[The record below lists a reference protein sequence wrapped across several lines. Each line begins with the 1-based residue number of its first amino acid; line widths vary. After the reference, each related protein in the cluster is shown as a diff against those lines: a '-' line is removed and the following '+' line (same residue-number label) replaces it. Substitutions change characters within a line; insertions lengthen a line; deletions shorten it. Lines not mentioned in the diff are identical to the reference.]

1 MSAPSSSPLGRFLLH
16 PAELFCAAEHL
27 VADSWVF
34 AVPVAASAVSAL
46 GAWRML
52 QHRQP
57 DAEARYVAIKV
68 PPQVERGCAE
78 AFWTHLHAVLRGKG
92 RQQAHLAF
100 ELIWNRD
107 GLDLGIWVPATLSA
121 SAVAAAVEAAW
132 PGAHA
137 QVTGSVPRPAAAAG
151 GRLCLARPAYLP
163 LKVKHESDPL
173 RPLLRAAGSLRDG
186 ECAAVQVL
194 ARPAARRRVRHLQQR
209 LDRFRARTVR
219 ELGPITP
226 LGAFLDEWA
235 PSPSPRGSQRSD
247 PAHAAALRAAVTK
260 TIGPLW
266 LVEIRYGVGTEPTNA
281 AAQRRSLGVAESLAS
296 AFGVHT
302 ERNWW
307 TRRRLPKPGLA
318 LASRRMGR
326 GDLLTVAE
334 LAAVAHLPLD
344 PGAVGVT
351 RAGARSVAPPPAILS
366 GADGVKI
373 LGDADTGRTRAVGV
387 AVPDARQ
394 HFHIMGATNSGK
406 STLMARMILDDVCA
420 GRGVLVLD
428 PKGDL
433 VGDLLDRLP
442 TSAAERLVLIDPTDS
457 GPRPSLNV
465 LASGDPELMVDNVVG
480 IFRRLFASSWGPRTD
495 DVLRAACLTLIA
507 TARDRPPT
515 LADVSQ
521 LLSDKTF
528 RAARTAGLAER
539 GHRVLDHFWVSFAD
553 LSVQSQTA
561 VTAPLQNKLR
571 AFLLRQFV
579 SDVIAQPRSAVDL
592 GQVLDGGVCL
602 VRLPKGVLGED
613 TMRLLGSFIL
623 AAAWQAT
630 TARAG
635 QPEHAR
641 ADAAIYLDEAHN
653 FLNLPYSLE
662 DMLAEARAYRVSFN
676 LAHQN
681 LAQLPKDLAEGIS
694 TNARNKVFFTCSPE
708 DARTLAAHTGP
719 LLGEHDLAHLGAY
732 QAAARLTSNGEHVR
746 AFTMRTRPAPDPVPG
761 RADAI
766 RTIVHT
772 SLLERG

>member
-1 MSAPSSSPLGRFLLH
+1 MNTSVPSPLGRLLLH
-16 PAELFCAAEHL
+16 PAELLFAAESL
-27 VADSWVF
+27 AAESWVF
-34 AVPVAASAVSAL
+34 AASAAAGL
-46 GAWRML
+46 GTWWLFRM
-52 QHRQP
+52 RQRRQSE
-57 DAEARYVAIKV
+57 AEARYVVLKV

-78 AFWTHLHAVLRGKG
+78 AFWTHLHAVLRGK
-92 RQQAHLAF
+92 RHQRSHLAF
-100 ELIWNRD
+100 EFLWTRD
-107 GLDLGIWVPATLSA
+107 GLDLGIWIPATVSA
-121 SAVAAAVEAAW
+121 SAVAAAAEAAW

-137 QVTGSVPRPAAAAG
+137 HVSTSVPRPAAVAG
-151 GRLCLARPAYLP
+151 GKLSLAKPAYLP
-163 LKVKHESDPL
+163 IKTKHESDPL
-173 RPLLRAAGSLRDG
+173 RPLLRAASGLRDG
-186 ECAAVQVL
+186 ETACVQVL
-194 ARPAARRRVRHLQQR
+194 ARPASGRRVRHLQQQ
-209 LDRFRARTVR
+209 LARFRTHAAR
-219 ELGPITP
+219 ELGPVTP
-226 LGAFLDEWA
+226 LSTFLDEWA
-235 PSPSPRGSQRSD
+235 PTASPRAGQRGD
-247 PAHAAALRAAVTK
+247 PVHAAALRTAVTK

-266 LVEIRYGVGTEPTNA
+266 AVEIRYGVGTESSP
-281 AAQRRSLGVAESLAS
+281 AAQRRAHGVAQSLADC
-296 AFGVHT
+296 FGAYA

-307 TRRRLPKPGLA
+307 NRRRLHDPATA

-334 LAAVAHLPLD
+334 LAAFAHLPLD
-344 PGAVGVT
+344 PAAVGVT
-351 RAGARSVAPPPAILS
+351 RAGARSVPPPPAIPS
-366 GADGVKI
+366 GTEGIKI
-373 LGDADTGRTRAVGV
+373 LGDADAGRTRPVGV

-406 STLMARMILDDVCA
+406 STLMACMILDDVRA
-420 GRGVLVLD
+420 RRGVLVLD

-442 TSAAERLVLIDPTDS
+442 TSAAERLVLIDPTDA
-457 GPRPSLNV
+457 GPRPSLNI
-465 LASGDPELMVDNVVG
+465 LAQGDPELMVDNVVG

-539 GHRVLDHFWVSFAD
+539 GHRVLDHFWASFAD
-553 LSVQSQTA
+553 LSAQSQTA

-571 AFLLRQFV
+571 AFLLRKFV
-579 SDVIAQPRSAVDL
+579 SDVIAQPRSTIDL
-592 GQVLDGGVCL
+592 GRVLDDGICL
-602 VRLPKGVLGED
+602 VRIPKGVLGED

-635 QPEHAR
+635 RPEHAR
-641 ADAAIYLDEAHN
+641 ADATIYLDEAHN

-746 AFTMRTRPAPDPVPG
+746 AFTMRTRSAPDRVPG

-766 RTIVHT
+766 RAVVHAAT
-772 SLLERG
+772 QERG